1 MNSKQDLGNK
11 KPKFIFFLGC
21 GWAATT
27 PLFLTVRKLIDYGWC
42 KELHYLYEA
51 NKDKVKERAISEA
64 KRDRTKEK
72 RLTQLDADISIENYV
87 SSYKKF
93 WEETGKPCAD
103 FSNSNQFLNDEVFDR
118 VITELNKEFE
128 VVFLMT
134 ARDPVRRLW
143 SKSNF
148 AFHYPPNKQW
158 GKYVFENTDLM
169 MLHSCM
175 SERDYVSTVE
185 RAEKYGKCYVIITEH
200 LWDDERSFLQKPEL
214 EKISE
219 VFNISLEEIKL
230 VPNLYFPERGNKP
243 IKDSRLKD
251 QWMSDTDLLT
261 EMRYGVF
268 KKILEP
274 HYTRWY
280 EKFGSMPFRWGQPA
294 RYEHNWKKPIPTW
307 YDRKYLVEDSY
318 MVGEDNLLYNK

>member
-1 MNSKQDLGNK
+1 MP

-27 PLFLTVRKLIDYGWC
+27 PLFITVRKLIDCGWC
-42 KELHYLYEA
+42 KELHYHHEP
-51 NKDKVKERAISEA
+51 DKIKERAISEA
-64 KRDRTKEK
+64 KKDLTKEK
-72 RLTQLDADISIENYV
+72 RLTQLLDADISIEHYV

-134 ARDPVRRLW
+134 VRDPVRRIW

-148 AFHYPPNKQW
+148 SFHYPPNKHW
-158 GKYVFENTDLM
+158 GKYEFENADLQ
-169 MLHSCM
+169 MLYSCI
-175 SERDYVSTVE
+175 SERDYASTVE

-200 LWDDERSFLQKPEL
+200 LWDDERYFLQKPEL

-219 VFNISLEEIKL
+219 VFNVSLEEIKL
-230 VPNLYFPERGNKP
+230 VPNLYFPERGIKP

-251 QWMSDTDLLT
+251 QWMSDTDILSTRRYSVYKKLLSH
-261 EMRYGVF
+261 
-268 KKILEP
+268 
-274 HYTRWY
+274 HYDRWIQ
-280 EKFGSMPFRWGQPA
+280 KFGPVPFRWGAPS

-307 YDRKYLVEDSY
+307 YDKELLVEGSY
-318 MVGEDNLLYNK
+318 VEGEDGLLYNT